1 MTMSSRAPLFVLP
14 VLILILVPG
23 FSAAADQ
30 RLSDL
35 LLLIQRLEREVQQLH
50 GQLEVQQNELSIL
63 RRRQREQYLDLDARL
78 QGAVVQ
84 PAPDHG
90 AGNAIGSGALPAAN
104 TTHIDLA
111 AAGAPSATPIGEQE
125 AYHHVFDLLKQRRYE
140 DAVRGFEDL
149 LARYPNGEFADNA
162 RYWLGETHY
171 VRHDYAAAL
180 IQFWRVAVDYPL
192 SPKVPAALLKIS
204 YIHYEKGDWQRA
216 RNKLQDIIEKFPD
229 TAEAQRAQDRLE
241 RMTRER
247 ALNPASGST

>member
-1 MTMSSRAPLFVLP
+1 MSSRAPLFVLP

-35 LLLIQRLEREVQQLH
+35 LLRIQRLEREVQQLH

-63 RRRQREQYLDLDARL
+63 RRRQREQYLDLDAGL

-90 AGNAIGSGALPAAN
+90 AGNAIGRGALPAAN
-104 TTHIDLA
+104 TTHIDPA
-111 AAGAPSATPIGEQE
+111 AAGAPPATPIGEQE
-125 AYHHVFDLLKQRRYE
+125 AYHHVFDLLKRRRYE

-180 IQFWRVAVDYPL
+180 IQFRRVAVDYPL
-192 SPKVPAALLKIS
+192 SPKVPAALLKIG
-204 YIHYEKGDWQRA
+204 YIHYEKGDWQQA

-241 RMTRER
+241 RMTRE
-247 ALNPASGST
+247 GH